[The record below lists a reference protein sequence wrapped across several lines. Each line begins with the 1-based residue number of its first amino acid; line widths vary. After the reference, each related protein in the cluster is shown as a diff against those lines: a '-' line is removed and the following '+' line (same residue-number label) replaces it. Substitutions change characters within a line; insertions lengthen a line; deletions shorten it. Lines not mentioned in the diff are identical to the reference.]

1 MLHLL
6 LGLVV
11 MVFGIVLLKKLFKFI
26 VVVAGGVLG
35 MVAAVFM
42 GPAALLAILLEK
54 FANALRLKLVM
65 PYLMLSGFSLLVG
78 WVYLE
83 GRYYGLQDSGFG
95 YYRNLITLLLA
106 LAVIGAVFKTR
117 GLNAINANQ
126 ILLLKKERQ
135 GWALFHAAVLLTLC
149 AIISPWIAAAIE
161 PLNGLQAWL
170 GGAYWVAA
178 LLVQLYALMDS
189 HERWT
194 FCTQA
199 FAELSETEQLNAREH
214 CKTLAD
220 EHRLDQADAEALY
233 QGCIVLL
240 VERGVLHEY
249 EILSDPWV
257 FKAEWDAHNRRRIE
271 HMINPSAHLDLDAVV
286 QLIGQTYRLNQEQ
299 ARDFLE
305 FSAGL
310 GVIYGIGTDVFFV
323 PLKQI
328 DNIRVCTSCGHAE
341 EGHVPELG
349 EWFCSSTC
357 RETENLCLEIKNKPY
372 KDFLDSAATS
382 GFVLMAGG
390 AALDANHKLFAT
402 GGQGHGF
409 AAENANHRI
418 DKLMMKKAELVGGDN
433 AKNGADRLVDGA
445 SLQTKY
451 CQTAARSVGAG
462 FDGQNG
468 SYKYLDAQGKPMQI
482 EVPKDQYE
490 LAVETMKNKIKDGK
504 VPGVSDP
511 ELAKDLVVKGH
522 LTYDQAKNIT
532 KFGTLESVTYDI
544 AEGAIVGA
552 VAGGISFALSACV
565 YYAST
570 GDKKQAL
577 KVAAI
582 QGGKTFGKSLTVY
595 VGAQQLNRVAVVQK
609 VLSKIDVSVLS
620 HSKRSLLQK
629 GFGVSSKNSLN
640 KALRGTVI
648 TSIVLIAVTTGPD
661 MVKMVRRRIS
671 KAQFVKNLA
680 VVSSGIA
687 GGTIGSIAGG
697 IVFSPFGPISAMLG
711 RTAGGIIGGVI
722 SSVITN
728 KIAGKLME
736 EDRVRMLKLV
746 QRQLEYLA
754 VSFMLTKDE
763 LQNLNN
769 NLDQILQPK
778 TLEIIHAAE
787 SEQRAM
793 ANFILK
799 PIVVSV
805 VKQRPALQYDGNE
818 IFLACEE
825 IAA

>member
-1 MLHLL
+1 MLYLL
-6 LGLVV
+6 LGVLGLVV
-11 MVFGIVLLKKLFKFI
+11 GIFLLKKLLKFI

-35 MVAAVFM
+35 MVAAVFI

-54 FANALRLKLVM
+54 CSNALRLKLVM
-65 PYLMLSGFSLLVG
+65 PYLMLCGFSLLLG
-78 WVYLE
+78 WIYFD
-83 GRYYGLQDSGFG
+83 GRYYGLHDSGFS

-106 LAVIGAVFKTR
+106 LVVIGAVFKFR
-117 GLNAINANQ
+117 GLSAINANQ
-126 ILLLKKERQ
+126 TLLLKKERQ
-135 GWALFHAAVLLTLC
+135 DWAMFYAALSLTLC
-149 AIISPWIAAAIE
+149 AIVSPWIAAVIE
-161 PLNGLQAWL
+161 PLNGLQDWL
-170 GGAYWVAA
+170 SGAYWVAA
-178 LLVQLYALMDS
+178 LLVQLYVLMDS
-189 HERWT
+189 HDRRN
-194 FCTQA
+194 FCIQV
-199 FAELSETEQLNAREH
+199 FSELSEAEELNAREH
-214 CKTLAD
+214 CETLA
-220 EHRLDQADAEALY
+220 EEYHLNKSDAQALY
-233 QGCIVLL
+233 HGCVALL
-240 VERGVLHEY
+240 VDRGVLHEY
-249 EILSDPWV
+249 RILSDSWI
-257 FKAEWDAHNRRRIE
+257 FKAEWDAHNRRCIE
-271 HMINPSAHLDLDAVV
+271 NMITPTARLDLDAVV
-286 QLIGQTYRLNQEQ
+286 QLISQTYRLNEEQ

-310 GVIYGIGTDVFFV
+310 GVIYGIGRDAFFV

-341 EGHVPELG
+341 EGHVPEQG

-357 RETENLCLEIKNKPY
+357 RETENLCLEIKDKPY
-372 KDFLDSAATS
+372 KEFLDSAATS

-418 DKLMMKKAELVGGDN
+418 DKLMLKKAEIVGGDN

-451 CQTAARSVGAG
+451 CKTAARSVGAG
-462 FDGQNG
+462 FDGQSGN
-468 SYKYLDAQGKPMQI
+468 YKYWDAQGKPMQI

-490 LAVETMKNKIKDGK
+490 LAVETMKNKIKEGK
-504 VPGVSDP
+504 VHGVSDP
-511 ELAKDLVVKGH
+511 EQAKDLVVKGH

-532 KFGTLESVTYDI
+532 KFGTFESVTYDI
-544 AEGAIVGA
+544 TEGAIVGG

-565 YYAST
+565 YYVST

-609 VLSKIDVSVLS
+609 VLSKIDVSALS

-661 MVKMVRRRIS
+661 MVRMVRGRIS
-671 KAQFVKNLA
+671 KAQFIKNLA

-697 IVFSPFGPISAMLG
+697 IVFSPFGPVSAMLG
-711 RTAGGIIGGVI
+711 RAAGGVIGGVI

-746 QRQLEYLA
+746 QHQLEYLA

-763 LQNLNN
+763 LQNLNR

-778 TLEIIHAAE
+778 TLEIIHAAK

-799 PIVVSV
+799 PVVVSV
-805 VKQRPALQYDGNE
+805 VKQRPVLQYEGND
-818 IFLACEE
+818 ILLACEDM
-825 IAA
+825 AA

>member
-11 MVFGIVLLKKLFKFI
+11 LVVGIVLLKKLFKFI

-35 MVAAVFM
+35 MGAAVFM

-54 FANALRLKLVM
+54 CANALRLKLVM
-65 PYLMLSGFSLLVG
+65 PYLMLTGFSLLVG

-126 ILLLKKERQ
+126 TLLLKKERQ
-135 GWALFHAAVLLTLC
+135 GWALFHAALLLTLC
-149 AIISPWIAAAIE
+149 AISSPWIAAAIE
-161 PLNGLQAWL
+161 PLKGLQVWL
-170 GGAYWVAA
+170 GGAYWVAG
-178 LLVQLYALMDS
+178 LLVQLYVLMDS

-194 FCTQA
+194 FCSQV

-214 CKTLAD
+214 CETLAD
-220 EHRLDQADAEALY
+220 EHHLDQADAEVLY
-233 QGCIVLL
+233 QGCVVLL

-271 HMINPSAHLDLDAVV
+271 HMINPSTRLDLNAVV
-286 QLIGQTYRLNQEQ
+286 QLIGQTYRLNEEQ

-310 GVIYGIGTDVFFV
+310 GVIYGIGTEAFFV

-341 EGHVPELG
+341 EGHVPEQG

-357 RETENLCLEIKNKPY
+357 RETENLCLEIKDKPY

-418 DKLMMKKAELVGGDN
+418 DKLMMKKAEIVGGDN

-451 CQTAARSVGAG
+451 CKTAARSVGAG
-462 FDGQNG
+462 FDVQGGN
-468 SYKYLDAQGKPMQI
+468 YKYLDAQGKPMQI
-482 EVPKDQYE
+482 EVPKDQYK
-490 LAVETMKNKIKDGK
+490 LAVETMENKIKDGK

-511 ELAKDLVVKGH
+511 EQAKDLVVKGH

-609 VLSKIDVSVLS
+609 VLSKIDVSALS

-648 TSIVLIAVTTGPD
+648 TSIVLMAVTTGPD
-661 MVKMVRRRIS
+661 MVKMVRGRIS

-697 IVFSPFGPISAMLG
+697 IVFSPFGPVSAMLG
-711 RTAGGIIGGVI
+711 RAAGGIIGGVI

-746 QRQLEYLA
+746 QHQLEYLA

-763 LQNLNN
+763 LQNLND
-769 NLDQILQPK
+769 NLDKVLQPK

-799 PIVVSV
+799 PVVVSV

-818 IFLACEE
+818 ILLACKE
-825 IAA
+825 ITA

>member
-6 LGLVV
+6 LGLIVLVV
-11 MVFGIVLLKKLFKFI
+11 GIVLLKKLFKFI
-26 VVVAGGVLG
+26 MVVAGGVLG

-54 FANALRLKLVM
+54 CSNALRLKLVM

-126 ILLLKKERQ
+126 TLLLKKERQ
-135 GWALFHAAVLLTLC
+135 GWALFHAALLLTLC

-189 HERWT
+189 HERRT

-199 FAELSETEQLNAREH
+199 FAELSETEQRNAREH
-214 CKTLAD
+214 CETLAD
-220 EHRLDQADAEALY
+220 EHHLDQADAEALY
-233 QGCIVLL
+233 QGCVVLL

-249 EILSDPWV
+249 EILSDSWV

-271 HMINPSAHLDLDAVV
+271 HMINSSARLDLDAVV
-286 QLIGQTYRLNQEQ
+286 HLISQTYCLNQEQ

-310 GVIYGIGTDVFFV
+310 GVTYGIGTEAFFV

-341 EGHVPELG
+341 EGHVPEQG

-357 RETENLCLEIKNKPY
+357 RETENLCLEIKDKPY

-418 DKLMMKKAELVGGDN
+418 DKLMMKKAEIVGGDN

-451 CQTAARSVGAG
+451 CKTAARSVGAG
-462 FDGQNG
+462 FDGQGGN
-468 SYKYLDAQGKPMQI
+468 YKYLDAQGKPMQI

-511 ELAKDLVVKGH
+511 EQAKDLVVKGH

-609 VLSKIDVSVLS
+609 VLSKIDVSALS

-661 MVKMVRRRIS
+661 MVKMVRGRIS

-697 IVFSPFGPISAMLG
+697 IVFSPFGPVSAMLG
-711 RTAGGIIGGVI
+711 RAAGGIIGGVI

-746 QRQLEYLA
+746 QYQLEYLA

-778 TLEIIHAAE
+778 TLEIIHAAK

-799 PIVVSV
+799 PVVVSV
-805 VKQRPALQYDGNE
+805 VKQRPALQYEGND

>member
-1 MLHLL
+1 M
-6 LGLVV
+6 
-11 MVFGIVLLKKLFKFI
+11 
-26 VVVAGGVLG
+26 
-35 MVAAVFM
+35 
-42 GPAALLAILLEK
+42 
-54 FANALRLKLVM
+54 
-65 PYLMLSGFSLLVG
+65 
-78 WVYLE
+78 
-83 GRYYGLQDSGFG
+83 
-95 YYRNLITLLLA
+95 ITP
-106 LAVIGAVFKTR
+106 T
-117 GLNAINANQ
+117 
-126 ILLLKKERQ
+126 
-135 GWALFHAAVLLTLC
+135 
-149 AIISPWIAAAIE
+149 
-161 PLNGLQAWL
+161 
-170 GGAYWVAA
+170 
-178 LLVQLYALMDS
+178 
-189 HERWT
+189 
-194 FCTQA
+194 
-199 FAELSETEQLNAREH
+199 AR
-214 CKTLAD
+214 
-220 EHRLDQADAEALY
+220 
-233 QGCIVLL
+233 
-240 VERGVLHEY
+240 
-249 EILSDPWV
+249 
-257 FKAEWDAHNRRRIE
+257 
-271 HMINPSAHLDLDAVV
+271 LDLDAVV
-286 QLIGQTYRLNQEQ
+286 QLISQTYRLNEEQ

-310 GVIYGIGTDVFFV
+310 GVIYGIGRDAFFV

-341 EGHVPELG
+341 EGHVPEQG

-357 RETENLCLEIKNKPY
+357 RETENLCLEIKDKPY
-372 KDFLDSAATS
+372 KEFLDSAATS

-418 DKLMMKKAELVGGDN
+418 DKLMLKKAEIVGGDN

-451 CQTAARSVGAG
+451 CKTAARSVGAG
-462 FDGQNG
+462 FDGQSGN
-468 SYKYLDAQGKPMQI
+468 YKYWDAQGKPMQI

-490 LAVETMKNKIKDGK
+490 LAVETMKNKIKEGK
-504 VPGVSDP
+504 VHGVSDP
-511 ELAKDLVVKGH
+511 EQAKDLVVKGH

-532 KFGTLESVTYDI
+532 KFGTFESVTYDI
-544 AEGAIVGA
+544 TEGAIVGG

-565 YYAST
+565 YYVST

-609 VLSKIDVSVLS
+609 VLSKIDVSALS

-661 MVKMVRRRIS
+661 MVRMVRGRIS
-671 KAQFVKNLA
+671 KAQFIKNLA

-697 IVFSPFGPISAMLG
+697 IVFSPFGPVSAMLG
-711 RTAGGIIGGVI
+711 RAAGGVIGGVI

-746 QRQLEYLA
+746 QHQLEYLA

-763 LQNLNN
+763 LQNLNR

-778 TLEIIHAAE
+778 TLEIIHAAK

-799 PIVVSV
+799 PVVVSV
-805 VKQRPALQYDGNE
+805 VKQRPVLQYEGND
-818 IFLACEE
+818 ILLACEDM
-825 IAA
+825 AA

>member
-11 MVFGIVLLKKLFKFI
+11 LVVGIVLLKKLFKFI
-26 VVVAGGVLG
+26 VAVAGGVLG

-54 FANALRLKLVM
+54 CANALRLKLVM

-126 ILLLKKERQ
+126 TLLLKKERQ
-135 GWALFHAAVLLTLC
+135 GWTLFHAALLLTLC

-161 PLNGLQAWL
+161 PLNGLQTWL
-170 GGAYWVAA
+170 GGAYWVAG
-178 LLVQLYALMDS
+178 LLVQLYVLMDS
-189 HERWT
+189 HERRS

-214 CKTLAD
+214 CDTLAD
-220 EHRLDQADAEALY
+220 ERHLDQADAEALY
-233 QGCIVLL
+233 QGCVVML
-240 VERGVLHEY
+240 VERGVLNEY

-271 HMINPSAHLDLDAVV
+271 HMINPSARLDLDAVV
-286 QLIGQTYRLNQEQ
+286 QLIGQTYRLNEEQ

-310 GVIYGIGTDVFFV
+310 GVIYGIGTEAFLV

-341 EGHVPELG
+341 EGQVPEQS

-357 RETENLCLEIKNKPY
+357 RKTENLCMEIKDKPY
-372 KDFLDSAATS
+372 KDFIDSAATS

-490 LAVETMKNKIKDGK
+490 LAVETMKNKIKAGK

-511 ELAKDLVVKGH
+511 EQAKDLVVKGH

-609 VLSKIDVSVLS
+609 ALSKIDVSAMS

-640 KALRGTVI
+640 KTLRGTVI

-661 MVKMVRRRIS
+661 MVKMVRGRIS

-697 IVFSPFGPISAMLG
+697 IVFSPFGPVSAMLG
-711 RTAGGIIGGVI
+711 RAAGGIIGGVI

-736 EDRVRMLKLV
+736 EDRVRMLQLV
-746 QRQLEYLA
+746 QHQLEYLA

-778 TLEIIHAAE
+778 TLEIIHAAK

-799 PIVVSV
+799 PVVVSV
-805 VKQRPALQYDGNE
+805 VKQRPALQYEGNE

>member
-1 MLHLL
+1 MLNLL
-6 LGLVV
+6 LGIVV
-11 MVFGIVLLKKLFKFI
+11 LGVGIYLLKKLFKFI

-35 MVAAVFM
+35 MMAVVFM
-42 GPAALLAILLEK
+42 GPAAMLAILLEK
-54 FANALRLKLVM
+54 CANALRLKLVM
-65 PYLMLSGFSLLVG
+65 AYLMLGGFSLLVG

-83 GRYYGLQDSGFG
+83 GRSYGLQNSGFG

-106 LAVIGAVFKTR
+106 LTVIGSLFKIR
-117 GLNAINANQ
+117 GLTAINANHT
-126 ILLLKKERQ
+126 LLIKKERQ
-135 GWALFHAAVLLTLC
+135 GWTLFHIALLLTMC
-149 AIISPWIAAAIE
+149 AIVSPWIASAIE
-161 PLNGLQAWL
+161 PLNGLEALL

-178 LLVQLYALMDS
+178 VLVQLYALMDS
-189 HERWT
+189 YERRT

-199 FAELSETEQLNAREH
+199 FSELSETEQLNTREH
-214 CKTLAD
+214 CKKLAD
-220 EHRLDQADAEALY
+220 KHHLVQGTAEALY
-233 QGCIVLL
+233 QGCVILL
-240 VERGVLHEY
+240 IERGVLREY
-249 EILSDPWV
+249 EILSEPWV
-257 FKAEWDAHNRRRIE
+257 FKAAWDENNRRRIE
-271 HMINPSAHLDLDAVV
+271 RLINPSVRLDLDTVV
-286 QLIGQTYRLNQEQ
+286 QLISQTYRLDEEQ

-310 GVIYGIGTDVFFV
+310 GVIYGFGGDAFFV

-341 EGHVPELG
+341 EGHVPEQG
-349 EWFCSSTC
+349 EWFCSNTC
-357 RETENLCLEIKNKPY
+357 RETENLCLEIKDKPY

-418 DKLMMKKAELVGGDN
+418 DKLMMKKAEIVGGDN
-433 AKNGADRLVDGA
+433 AKNGADRLVNGA

-451 CQTAARSVGAG
+451 CKTAARSVGAG

-468 SYKYLDAQGKPMQI
+468 SYKYLDAQGKPMKI

-490 LAVETMKNKIKDGK
+490 LAVETMKKKIQEGK
-504 VPGVSDP
+504 IPGVSDP
-511 ELAKDLVVKGH
+511 EQANELVVKGH

-544 AEGAIVGA
+544 TEGAIVGA

-565 YYAST
+565 YYVST

-577 KVAAI
+577 KIAVI
-582 QGGKTFGKSLTVY
+582 QGGKTFGKSLTVF

-609 VLSKIDVSVLS
+609 VLSMIDVSALS

-629 GFGVSSKNSLN
+629 GFGVSSNNSLN
-640 KALRGTVI
+640 KALRGTLI

-661 MVKMVRRRIS
+661 MVKMVRGRIS

-697 IVFSPFGPISAMLG
+697 IVFTPLGPIAAMLG
-711 RTAGGIIGGVI
+711 RAAGGIIGGVV
-722 SSVITN
+722 SSVIAN
-728 KIAGKLME
+728 KIAGNFME

-746 QRQLEYLA
+746 QNQLEYLA
-754 VSFMLTKDE
+754 VSFMLSKEE
-763 LQNLNN
+763 LQNLNR
-769 NLDQILQPK
+769 NLEHILEPK
-778 TLEIIHAAE
+778 TLEIIHAAK

-799 PIVVSV
+799 PVVVSV
-805 VKQRPALQYDGNE
+805 VKQRPALQYGGND